1 MTDFRIYVYA
11 DGLVLPLVVPVTCAA
26 ENLAD
31 RLRSLFAHDLVAT
44 RAEVWDGSTMIMRI
58 DANGIAALVRLS
70 EPNSETQH
78 DEGMIH

>member
-11 DGLVLPLVVPVTCAA
+11 DGLVLPLVVPVTCAS
-26 ENLAD
+26 ENLPD

-58 DANGIAALVRLS
+58 DAKGIAALVRQS
-70 EPNSETQH
+70 EPTGGPQH
-78 DEGMIH
+78 DRGMIH